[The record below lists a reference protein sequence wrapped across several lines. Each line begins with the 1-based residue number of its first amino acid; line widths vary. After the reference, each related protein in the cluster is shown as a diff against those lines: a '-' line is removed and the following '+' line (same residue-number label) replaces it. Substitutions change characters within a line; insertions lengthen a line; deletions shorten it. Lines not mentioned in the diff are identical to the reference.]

1 MASKTLLVGLV
12 VCAIA
17 VHHTGEAQF
26 GFPNPKG
33 IHFDF
38 PNPKGIHF
46 NFPNPKSIHFDLFG
60 VHVTLYC
67 TQDGNMGIFGLATPP
82 FKGANVVL
90 QCGNKVIIANTT
102 TNSYGITYLVTPI
115 APVLPFFP
123 PQKNCK
129 LIVDTKLSNCKS
141 TLPSKGGLESP
152 LGFVG
157 TSFSGNKKVAN
168 FAPTGFRYNPSL

>member
-1 MASKTLLVGLV
+1 MASKTLLLIGLV

-26 GFPNPKG
+26 
-33 IHFDF
+33 
-38 PNPKGIHF
+38 
-46 NFPNPKSIHFDLFG
+46 DLVG

-67 TQDGNMGIFGLATPP
+67 TRDGNMGIFGLATPR
-82 FKGANVVL
+82 FQGAEVVL

-102 TNSYGITYLVTPI
+102 TNSYGITYIVTPT
-115 APVLPFFP
+115 APILPFFP

-129 LIVDTKLSNCKS
+129 LIVNTKLSKCNAN
-141 TLPSKGGLESP
+141 LPSIGGLVSP

-157 TSFSGNKKVAN
+157 TSLFRNKKVAN